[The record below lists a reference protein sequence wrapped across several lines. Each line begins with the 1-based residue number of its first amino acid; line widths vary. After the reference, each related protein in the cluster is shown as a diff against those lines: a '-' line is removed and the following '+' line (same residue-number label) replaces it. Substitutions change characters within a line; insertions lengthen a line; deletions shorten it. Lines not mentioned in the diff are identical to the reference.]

1 MKRQLFARM
10 ALMLALPL
18 FAAGCIIDDPEPGPN
33 LSGDWTEPEEPAGPE
48 TFITV
53 DGDFSDWDAIPA
65 DELVTAT
72 VPADAFYSAG
82 RRLKV
87 YAGATYIN
95 IYLEYSEV
103 EQPVQIM
110 HLYLDS
116 DMAFDGEGRP
126 TTGMGNAAWTNDGA
140 DILFEGMLRDDTGAP
155 TAYDPTIF
163 TWSGEPLSGGWDWTE
178 AVAAGAGI
186 CSNCEPVELPN
197 GNMAIEMTIAR
208 SAVPGLGQSFRL
220 GVGLQ
225 YDWNDIAY
233 LPAGSAV
240 EENGEPKHGA
250 VENLLIGAK
259 SGPAPEV
266 LITADGDFSDWE
278 KVPASEM
285 TVATVPDDAYYKA
298 GKVAKVYAGE
308 TYVNFYVE
316 YEDSAEQPV
325 QIMHLYLDSD
335 MAFDG
340 EGRPTTGMGN
350 AAWTND
356 GADILFEGMVV
367 DDAGAPAA
375 YDPTIFNWTGE
386 NLSGGWDWTE
396 LLAAGSGVCSASKPV
411 ELENGR
417 KAVEVVVVR
426 SSIPNLGSR
435 FRVGIGLQYDWND
448 IAYIPAGSA
457 VEENGVV
464 GHGAVENMLVGR

>member
-72 VPADAFYSAG
+72 VPDDAFYSAG

-95 IYLEYSEV
+95 IYLEYSE
-103 EQPVQIM
+103 
-110 HLYLDS
+110 
-116 DMAFDGEGRP
+116 
-126 TTGMGNAAWTNDGA
+126 
-140 DILFEGMLRDDTGAP
+140 
-155 TAYDPTIF
+155 
-163 TWSGEPLSGGWDWTE
+163 
-178 AVAAGAGI
+178 
-186 CSNCEPVELPN
+186 
-197 GNMAIEMTIAR
+197 
-208 SAVPGLGQSFRL
+208 
-220 GVGLQ
+220 
-225 YDWNDIAY
+225 
-233 LPAGSAV
+233 
-240 EENGEPKHGA
+240 
-250 VENLLIGAK
+250 
-259 SGPAPEV
+259 
-266 LITADGDFSDWE
+266 
-278 KVPASEM
+278 
-285 TVATVPDDAYYKA
+285 
-298 GKVAKVYAGE
+298 
-308 TYVNFYVE
+308 
-316 YEDSAEQPV
+316 AEQPV

-375 YDPTIFNWTGE
+375 YDPTIFNWTGD

>member
-72 VPADAFYSAG
+72 VPDDAFYSAG

-95 IYLEYSEV
+95 IYLEYSE
-103 EQPVQIM
+103 
-110 HLYLDS
+110 
-116 DMAFDGEGRP
+116 
-126 TTGMGNAAWTNDGA
+126 
-140 DILFEGMLRDDTGAP
+140 
-155 TAYDPTIF
+155 
-163 TWSGEPLSGGWDWTE
+163 
-178 AVAAGAGI
+178 
-186 CSNCEPVELPN
+186 
-197 GNMAIEMTIAR
+197 
-208 SAVPGLGQSFRL
+208 
-220 GVGLQ
+220 
-225 YDWNDIAY
+225 
-233 LPAGSAV
+233 
-240 EENGEPKHGA
+240 
-250 VENLLIGAK
+250 
-259 SGPAPEV
+259 
-266 LITADGDFSDWE
+266 
-278 KVPASEM
+278 
-285 TVATVPDDAYYKA
+285 
-298 GKVAKVYAGE
+298 
-308 TYVNFYVE
+308 
-316 YEDSAEQPV
+316 AEQPV

-417 KAVEVVVVR
+417 KAVEVAVVR